1 MEQTVLDQAGYRDNP
16 LFGIP
21 VRAAAADPHADWKW
35 QQRNAVTGI
44 QGLLQHFP
52 ALAGDPEM
60 LERIER
66 HLAERKLGA
75 TPYTLGL
82 IRTDA
87 QGRPQRD
94 DPVWRQLIPDW
105 HGSAAPAALE
115 YDGES
120 ENWELPNEMV
130 TPICQH
136 KYDNRVILRL
146 ANVCHSYCQFCY
158 EALRTLDKQ
167 SEKNALRKQDWLA
180 TLDYI
185 GGHPELDEVILS
197 GGEPLMHSDRHL
209 DGYLADLRAVRP
221 DLILR
226 IHTRALTFNPYRI
239 TDELVEIFKRHGV
252 TTVGL
257 HVTHPHEITDEFK
270 AAAAR
275 LRGAVPI
282 LFANIPLLKGINDDY
297 ETLSK
302 LCLALYRLG
311 IQPHYLYHF
320 MPFSPG
326 SETYRTD
333 ISSAVALVARMKRRI
348 SNIAV
353 PEYVLPHKHGKYTVP
368 LDLGAVPPVLHKG
381 ADGEFL
387 HFTNWQGQACVFPE

>member
-1 MEQTVLDQAGYRDNP
+1 MEQTVVDQAVSRGTP

-21 VRAAAADPHADWKW
+21 VRAEEGAPHKDWKW

-44 QGLLQHFP
+44 QGLLRYFP
-52 ALAGDPEM
+52 ALAGEPEA
-60 LERIER
+60 LKRIEG

-82 IRTDA
+82 IRTDE
-87 QGRPQRD
+87 QGRPLRD
-94 DPVWRQLIPDW
+94 DPMWRQLIPDW
-105 HGSAAPAALE
+105 HGSSAAQALE

-167 SEKNALRKQDWLA
+167 SEKDALRKQDWHA

-185 GGHPELDEVILS
+185 AAHQELDEVILS

-209 DGYLADLRAVRP
+209 DGYLADLRATRP

-239 TDELVEIFKRHGV
+239 TDELTAILKRHDV

-257 HVTHPHEITDEFK
+257 HVAHPHEITAEFK
-270 AAAAR
+270 EAATR
-275 LRGAVPI
+275 LRGAIPI
-282 LFANIPLLKGINDDY
+282 LFANIPLLKGVNDDY
-297 ETLSK
+297 ETLSR
-302 LCLALYRLG
+302 LCLTLYRLG

-333 ISSAVALVARMKRRI
+333 ISSAVALVARMKRRL

-353 PEYVLPHKHGKYTVP
+353 PEYVLPHKRGKFTVP
-368 LDLGAVPPVLHKG
+368 LDLGAAPPVLHKR